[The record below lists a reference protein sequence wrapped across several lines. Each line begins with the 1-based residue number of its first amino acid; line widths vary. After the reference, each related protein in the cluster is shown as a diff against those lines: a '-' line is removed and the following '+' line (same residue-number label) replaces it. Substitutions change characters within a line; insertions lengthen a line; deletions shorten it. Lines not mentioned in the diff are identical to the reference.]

1 MKQMP
6 CLPSNILLH
15 PPTTLT
21 LRNQTL
27 FVLCP
32 RQPPTTH
39 HPLLFHLHR
48 PSPAAPSFNC
58 PFCNRPC
65 ANAGTLSRHVS
76 ACSRHSS
83 ARQQAARPP
92 PPRPP
97 PSAPPA
103 LSPPAI
109 PEQTWE
115 VVLTW
120 DWSGFFSP
128 TVLPGPLIRR
138 IPSRIR
144 LLMLNALLIPLHR
157 LAACPGDTAAHLII
171 LAFPR
176 LVLRSP
182 PSSSAVSTTSACVA
196 LLRRF
201 LQGDWLSLFQEA
213 FAAAVPATRPSTLTS
228 ARSTASQARINRAK
242 RFARCGDFSR
252 SLAALEAGELAPP
265 SSDMVTALHAKHPP
279 AAAEIPDW
287 VASFTATELPQLTVP
302 LLHQALRSAPR
313 GTAAGPSGW
322 LIEHLRDTFLSSQ
335 NHLPYL
341 LRLFQSWLQ
350 GDLPPAVRS
359 YYAASNLVALCK
371 PQGGVRPIAIGE
383 VLPRLLSRCVTLIYK
398 QQIRE
403 FFLPS
408 LQFGVAVPAGIEAMA
423 HAVQA
428 ALSLHPNWVVLELDV
443 ANAFNSFNRNFM
455 FDALRQS
462 PFSSLIPFFR
472 LFYAAPSP
480 LHYRNGPILET
491 LQSASGVRQGD
502 PCGPFLYALTQQL
515 AIHPTQQLHPST
527 FITSYADDTYIV
539 GPAPDVFAAYNT
551 LTSRLQ
557 PLGLTVQPSKCSLY
571 GPSDIPPDAMPPPNL
586 SIAPNGLT
594 VAGVPIGS
602 DSYIIS
608 SVGHKLRSFAT
619 SLSLLHD
626 LHDPQIASRLLTL
639 CVSARPSFLLRTVPP
654 FPEITEL
661 YTDWDNDLLNHF
673 TRLVGS
679 EFWPPDFDHLP
690 TAHHQPFL
698 PIRIGGFGLR
708 SSAGFA
714 DLGFLYSWAQPV
726 PLLSSHFF
734 VGGAPIF
741 RPFISSDTIDRL
753 DPCIVSAMS
762 RLPPDI
768 LHLFPSWPALI
779 SGYPHKLYSYL
790 SQLKEAAMLERVR
803 STVTSPLHLARIT
816 SLQGPHAGD
825 WLSVAPSSQHLQ
837 LSPTE
842 WKIAAAIRLGL
853 PIPHLTTSRACRTIT
868 SFLVAVPTS
877 AAETRVQELT
887 WALDVTV
894 ADPQH
899 GFPHSNAA
907 TVIGSAAAARE
918 AEKRSLYATSLR
930 DLPHVIFF
938 PLAIETFGCFGKSF
952 LHFLQDCSRRGAARI
967 RDYSGTTD
975 LVPHLLE
982 TNYFK
987 RLSFVLQREQARSFP
1002 GFPYPGFPVSR
1013 YPGDLLSS
1021 FLPALLP
1028 PLLSAVLPPLA
1039 ASLLS
1044 TVFPC
1049 CLPCCP
1055 PFLTVALLCLP
1066 FCQIPANSGRSGQ
1079 QSFRAAVQL
1088 FWIAGQRLNP
1098 SSTPLPPP
1106 LPPAAAAATAAS
1118 AATPSPIPTIIPPN
1132 PPSDP
1137 LVSHLLHC
1145 WAVPRRGKGA
1155 TARRAREMVAW
1166 EQAVRSSL
1174 RRLLLLNHGCCT
1186 ARYCSLPSCCS
1197 CSSCSALPSPVAAS
1211 QPSSTGVSHT
1221 SHLLHTPQ
1229 ASHHHLH
1236 STPFVPW
1243 DLLASLLN
1251 LAKQA
1256 ASLPSTAAPSAST
1269 AAATTAAAIFEST
1282 QKSTH
1287 YTPSASTAAAPSAST
1302 AAAPSAS
1309 TAAATTAAANAPTI
1323 TSSPKPSASLST
1335 SLHSPLALLV
1345 SLLLS
1350 ELVPCRFSRSAL
1362 SLLLLE
1368 DSPLPSSA
1376 AAAKSSGQQEQQQ
1389 NREQQQQQEQEG
1401 QLSEEGSIRSL
1412 STQQLQILST
1422 CLRHMLTSSLPT
1434 NQQQQL
1440 NLTPRRTTLP
1450 SPSSSPSFLLS
1461 PLLPP
1466 PVLSKQQGSELQVW
1480 QQGKREQLGT
1490 GHLQQGGEEGEEE
1503 RAEEQIRGGGRRW
1516 SQVQRV
1522 QEGLR
1527 RMQQE
1532 LQQRLALS
1540 AMVTAALCHG
1550 EGRGNEAEGTGR
1562 IHAAGGGLTFESTQK
1577 STHGEGRGN
1586 ESERAGR
1593 IHAAEGG
1600 VTFELS
1606 QKSTHGEGRGNETER
1621 AGRSHAAE
1629 GGEAAGRGAATA
1641 PSTTEAGRNKA
1652 AEGEAAGR
1660 EAAGG
1665 EAAAGA
1671 NEAVR
1676 GCMERAAG
1684 NWCQWVLS
1692 QTTHTATT
1700 AAAAAAAA
1708 GGGDASSVG
1717 QDLQPQP
1724 RFPPFPMPPSV
1735 PSC

>member
-1 MKQMP
+1 MTGRK
-6 CLPSNILLH
+6 
-15 PPTTLT
+15 
-21 LRNQTL
+21 RG
-27 FVLCP
+27 
-32 RQPPTTH
+32 RG
-39 HPLLFHLHR
+39 

-58 PFCNRPC
+58 PICNRPC

-228 ARSTASQARINRAK
+228 ARSTASQARINQAK

-265 SSDMVTALHAKHPP
+265 SSDTVTALHAKHPP

-428 ALSLHPNWVVLELDV
+428 ALSLHPDWVVLELDV

-790 SQLKEAAMLERVR
+790 SQLKEAAMLER
-803 STVTSPLHLARIT
+803 
-816 SLQGPHAGD
+816 
-825 WLSVAPSSQHLQ
+825 
-837 LSPTE
+837 
-842 WKIAAAIRLGL
+842 
-853 PIPHLTTSRACRTIT
+853 RTIT

-987 RLSFVLQREQARSFP
+987 RLSFVLQR
-1002 GFPYPGFPVSR
+1002 
-1013 YPGDLLSS
+1013 DLLSS

-1066 FCQIPANSGRSGQ
+1066 FCQIPANSGQ

-1211 QPSSTGVSHT
+1211 QPSSTG
-1221 SHLLHTPQ
+1221 
-1229 ASHHHLH
+1229 
-1236 STPFVPW
+1236 
-1243 DLLASLLN
+1243 
-1251 LAKQA
+1251 
-1256 ASLPSTAAPSAST
+1256 
-1269 AAATTAAAIFEST
+1269 
-1282 QKSTH
+1282 
-1287 YTPSASTAAAPSAST
+1287 
-1302 AAAPSAS
+1302 
-1309 TAAATTAAANAPTI
+1309 
-1323 TSSPKPSASLST
+1323 
-1335 SLHSPLALLV
+1335 
-1345 SLLLS
+1345 
-1350 ELVPCRFSRSAL
+1350 
-1362 SLLLLE
+1362 
-1368 DSPLPSSA
+1368 
-1376 AAAKSSGQQEQQQ
+1376 
-1389 NREQQQQQEQEG
+1389 
-1401 QLSEEGSIRSL
+1401 
-1412 STQQLQILST
+1412 
-1422 CLRHMLTSSLPT
+1422 
-1434 NQQQQL
+1434 
-1440 NLTPRRTTLP
+1440 
-1450 SPSSSPSFLLS
+1450 
-1461 PLLPP
+1461 
-1466 PVLSKQQGSELQVW
+1466 QQGSELQVW

-1490 GHLQQGGEEGEEE
+1490 GYLQQEGEEGEEE

-1540 AMVTAALCHG
+1540 AMVTAALSYG
-1550 EGRGNEAEGTGR
+1550 EGRGNEAEGAGR
-1562 IHAAGGGLTFESTQK
+1562 SHAAGGGLTFESTQK

-1586 ESERAGR
+1586 E
-1593 IHAAEGG
+1593 
-1600 VTFELS
+1600 
-1606 QKSTHGEGRGNETER
+1606 TER
-1621 AGRSHAAE
+1621 AGRRHAAE

-1641 PSTTEAGRNKA
+1641 HSTTEAGRNKA

-1700 AAAAAAAA
+1700 AAAAATAAAA

>member
-1 MKQMP
+1 MP
-6 CLPSNILLH
+6 RLPSNILLH

-265 SSDMVTALHAKHPP
+265 SSDTVTALHAKHPP

-359 YYAASNLVALCK
+359 YYAASNLVAL
-371 PQGGVRPIAIGE
+371 
-383 VLPRLLSRCVTLIYK
+383 S
-398 QQIRE
+398 
-403 FFLPS
+403 
-408 LQFGVAVPAGIEAMA
+408 
-423 HAVQA
+423 
-428 ALSLHPNWVVLELDV
+428 
-443 ANAFNSFNRNFM
+443 
-455 FDALRQS
+455 
-462 PFSSLIPFFR
+462 
-472 LFYAAPSP
+472 
-480 LHYRNGPILET
+480 
-491 LQSASGVRQGD
+491 SGVRQGD

-586 SIAPNGLT
+586 GIAPNGLT

-714 DLGFLYSWAQPV
+714 DLGFLYSWAQSV

-987 RLSFVLQREQARSFP
+987 RLSFVLQREQARSVIGVSRFP
-1002 GFPYPGFPVSR
+1002 GFPVSRYPRIPYPGFPVSR

-1323 TSSPKPSASLST
+1323 TSSPKPSASLSA

-1401 QLSEEGSIRSL
+1401 QSSEEGSIRSL

-1550 EGRGNEAEGTGR
+1550 EGRGNEAEGAGR
-1562 IHAAGGGLTFESTQK
+1562 IHAAGGGLTFESTHK

-1586 ESERAGR
+1586 ETERAGR

-1600 VTFELS
+1600 LTFES
-1606 QKSTHGEGRGNETER
+1606 TQKSTHGEGRGNETER

-1700 AAAAAAAA
+1700 AAAAAA